1 MAFLP
6 PLDTT
11 ECATITA
18 FSTTILGFLIYWFT
32 STSKKLEERVAKRL
46 GENYSSTWVISM
58 RVLGFL
64 SLGVMPGAAMWCFAG
79 LSPVDLGLKAQF
91 SLTHLWWV
99 LGIGALLVPINIVNA
114 KKPVNLAT
122 YPQIRNKVWSPTL
135 VVVSALTW
143 LLYLFGYEFLF
154 RGVLFLGV
162 HESIGVW
169 PAIALNACIYSA
181 VHIPKGIGEAIGAL
195 PFGVVIC
202 LVTLST
208 GDIWVAFLAHGVLA
222 LSNEWSSLY
231 HQKGM
236 RIGT

>member
-1 MAFLP
+1 M
-6 PLDTT
+6 
-11 ECATITA
+11 
-18 FSTTILGFLIYWFT
+18 IYWFT

-46 GENYSSTWVISM
+46 GDNYSATWVISM

-64 SLGVMPGAAMWCFAG
+64 SLGVMPGAAMWCFTG

-91 SLTHLWWV
+91 SLSHLWWV
-99 LGIGALLVPINIVNA
+99 LGIGALLVPINILNA
-114 KKPVNLAT
+114 KKPANLAT
-122 YPQIRNKVWSPTL
+122 YPQIRNKVWSPAL

-162 HESIGVW
+162 HDSIGVW

-236 RIGT
+236 RVGK